1 MPHLQS
7 CPKCQSKDFV
17 KNGRLHGRQR
27 YRCRVCGYNFSVAK
41 LGKVKPPE
49 VQRKALQLY
58 LEGMS
63 FRGIEGV
70 LGDSHVTVL
79 KWVCRWGQK
88 IAALRR
94 EGEPKEV
101 VQVEVDEWWAYVGA
115 KKSESGYGC
124 VWIEG
129 GGQCWILWWES
140 EASGRVGSYTS
151 D

>member
-1 MPHLQS
+1 M
-7 CPKCQSKDFV
+7 
-17 KNGRLHGRQR
+17 
-27 YRCRVCGYNFSVAK
+27 AK

-49 VQRKALQLY
+49 IQRKALQCY

-63 FRGIEGV
+63 FRGIEEV

-79 KWVCRWGQK
+79 KWVRRWGQK

-101 VQVEVDEWWAYVGA
+101 GQVQVDESCAYVGA

-129 GGQCWILWWES
+129 GAQCWISWWES
-140 EASGRVGSYTS
+140 EASGRGGSYTS

>member
-1 MPHLQS
+1 M
-7 CPKCQSKDFV
+7 
-17 KNGRLHGRQR
+17 
-27 YRCRVCGYNFSVAK
+27 AK

-70 LGDSHVTVL
+70 LGVSHVTVL
-79 KWVCRWGQK
+79 KWVRRWGQK

-101 VQVEVDEWWAYVGA
+101 VQVEVDELCAYVGA
-115 KKSESGYGC
+115 KK
-124 VWIEG
+124 
-129 GGQCWILWWES
+129 
-140 EASGRVGSYTS
+140 AKVGMGVCG
-151 D
+151 